1 MLRRRPYPHTPT
13 MLNLNPFQNLP
24 NPKPVWAWGMYDLA
38 NQSFTL
44 LIITLLFPVYFR
56 EVIVGDPQRG
66 DAIWGATHAASMLIV
81 VILSPVL
88 GALAD
93 VRGQRK
99 RFLITTGLA
108 CSALTAGLAF
118 ADQGLVLLAIV
129 LYIPAN
135 VLYQLGENFL
145 ASFLPAVSTPRNIG
159 RVSAIG
165 WTMGYVGALL
175 LLIITAIMMV
185 VFGIG
190 DPVKWSPFFVLAGVW
205 FLVNM
210 TPAMVVLEEPPAVR
224 APATIGVARA
234 TYLRMR
240 ETVVSASL
248 YRQFVR
254 FLIAFFVFGMG
265 VQTVIAFASIIATDF
280 GFEQRE
286 LVLFVLQLTVT
297 AGIAAAITSRF
308 QDRIGAK
315 ATVMIYLGVWIASS
329 LGLFGI
335 ALSHSV
341 NPETPKWLFWVV
353 GNGIGFGLGGI
364 GTAARSLVGR
374 FTPVHKT
381 AEFFGLW
388 GMVYR
393 LAAVVGV
400 TTFSQSKAWVST
412 PVALAL
418 LTGFFVVGLLL
429 VLRVNESAGV
439 RAAQRSQRD
448 AARLAAKG

>member
-1 MLRRRPYPHTPT
+1 MP
-13 MLNLNPFQNLP
+13 NLNPFKNLP

-66 DAIWGATHAASMLIV
+66 DAIWGATHATSMLIV
-81 VILSPVL
+81 VVLSPVL

-118 ADQGLVLLAIV
+118 ADQGLILLAIV

-135 VLYQLGENFL
+135 VLYQIGENFL

-175 LLIITAIMMV
+175 LLIITAVMMKI
-185 VFGIG
+185 FGIG
-190 DPVKWSPFFVLAGVW
+190 DPERWSPFFVLAGVW

-210 TPAMVVLEEPPAVR
+210 TPAMAVLEEPPAVR
-224 APATIGVARA
+224 APSTTSVARA

-265 VQTVIAFASIIATDF
+265 VQTMIAFASIIATDF
-280 GFEQRE
+280 GFEQAE

-315 ATVMIYLGVWIASS
+315 ATVLIYLGVWIASA

-335 ALSHSV
+335 ALAHSV

-374 FTPVHKT
+374 FTPMHKT
-381 AEFFGLW
+381 AEFFGLS

-400 TTFSQSKAWVST
+400 ASFSQVKAWIGT
-412 PVALAL
+412 PVSLAL
-418 LTGFFVVGLLL
+418 LTAFFVVGMVL
-429 VLRVNESAGV
+429 VLRVNESAGL
-439 RAAQRSQRD
+439 RAAQRSQRN
-448 AARLAAKG
+448 AAKAASVRPTF

>member
-1 MLRRRPYPHTPT
+1 M
-13 MLNLNPFQNLP
+13 LNPFKNLP

-44 LIITLLFPVYFR
+44 LINTLLFALYFKN
-56 EVIVGDPQRG
+56 VVVGDPQRG
-66 DAIWGATHAASMLIV
+66 DALWSATYAASMLLV
-81 VILSPVL
+81 VVLSPVL

-99 RFLITTGLA
+99 RFLVTTGLA
-108 CSALTAGLAF
+108 CSLLTAGLAL

-175 LLIITAIMMV
+175 LLLITAGMMV
-185 VFGIG
+185 VFNWRETEN
-190 DPVKWSPFFVLAGVW
+190 WSPFFILAGVW
-205 FLVNM
+205 FLINM
-210 TPAMVVLEEPPAVR
+210 IPAALVLREPTTVR
-224 APATIGVARA
+224 TARGGTIVSETYAR
-234 TYLRMR
+234 LR
-240 ETVVSASL
+240 ETVRSASS
-248 YRQFVR
+248 YRQLVR
-254 FLIAFFVFGMG
+254 FFLAFFVFGMG
-265 VQTVIAFASIIATDF
+265 VQVIVAFASIIAEDF
-280 GFEQRE
+280 GFAQTQ
-286 LVLFVLQLTVT
+286 LVLFVLQLTIT

-308 QDRIGAK
+308 QDRIGAR
-315 ATVMIYLGVWIASS
+315 ATVMIYLGVWIASA
-329 LGLFGI
+329 LGLFGL
-335 ALSHSV
+335 ALAHAI
-341 NPETPKWLFWVV
+341 NPDTPQWLFWVV

-364 GTAARSLVGR
+364 GTAARSMVGR
-374 FTPVHKT
+374 FTPMHKT

-400 TTFSQSKAWVST
+400 FSFGQVKAWIGMPAS
-412 PVALAL
+412 LAL
-418 LTGFFVVGLLL
+418 LSGFFVLGLVL

-439 RAAQRSQRD
+439 RAARRAQRD
-448 AARLAAKG
+448 AESSPAESAAAVRPYP